1 MYNVFKILNWLR
13 MRNYIELQK
22 QDPNVEEL
30 TQLKAMKLLYYIQAA
45 SLSITG
51 KRMFKDDLI
60 AWKYGPAVVAVHE
73 RYNGYR
79 SIVDPDQPME
89 PEAQRDYNE
98 LQDSD
103 VAYILNSV
111 YDVYGY
117 TSAYDLMEQTHREDP
132 WLETPQSQP
141 ITDDLMINFFSGAF
155 DKKKSNEVD
164 MDTINRLFD
173 ENKDVMDWLKDR

>member
-1 MYNVFKILNWLR
+1 MYDVFQILNWLR
-13 MRNYIELQK
+13 MRNYVDMQK
-22 QDPNVEEL
+22 HDPNAEEL

-51 KRMFKDDLI
+51 KRMFKDNLV

-73 RYNGYR
+73 RYKHCR
-79 SIVDPDQPME
+79 SIVNPDQPMTPDVE
-89 PEAQRDYNE
+89 NDYQKLE
-98 LQDSD
+98 HSD
-103 VAYILNSV
+103 VAYILNGV
-111 YDVYGY
+111 YDLYGY
-117 TSAYDLMEQTHREDP
+117 TSAYDLMKQTHKEDP

-155 DKKKSNEVD
+155 DKKKTSEVD